1 MSWLSALGHTARA
14 AFVVERRRLEPLGAL
29 RGAAGLAFV
38 IGVSLWLFS
47 PAVAASSAFGAYQ
60 AAIATYQRSWRP
72 RPQLALVSGATL
84 GISTFLGYLS
94 ASHLVLFLALL
105 AAWAFLSGLS
115 WAAGPTVGVMASSNV
130 AIMLITITLPGSVA
144 EAAEHAAMSLFGGL
158 VQAALLVLFPF
169 RRWRPHRDALADAL
183 AAEADYARRLRHDPH
198 ADFDPEPLMAAREAA
213 QLTPREHRRRPA
225 ELSGARGLAER
236 IRPVLASLADPALGA
251 PAEGIERDR
260 VRELLAAA
268 AAVLDAAARAVRRGT
283 PLSLDAPSV
292 ATLRTPDTGDVLTGP
307 VRRAALRL
315 KALLGDVIETADP
328 AGRSTTAPDAHPQAA
343 ARADAVRAEATRATL
358 ARTQEPGAA
367 GEPPAP
373 GAHAAPSGPDAP
385 PRPVAPAEPPVAA
398 PVMHRPGL
406 VGLVPVVARSMREE
420 LRGDSA
426 VLRHAVRVTAVAL
439 LGYLIGTLLPF
450 GHGYWAPLAAVMVMR
465 PDFSRTYSRAV
476 ARFGGTLLGVF
487 AATGVLQL
495 TEPSVRVSALL
506 AVACAALMYLLMR
519 TGYAVSQ
526 FFVSAYV
533 VLLLGMGGEEWT
545 QTVPERVVLT
555 LIGGLL
561 AMASYAVFPA
571 WETPRL
577 RTRLADW
584 LAAAGRYAAEVVERY
599 ATPAGP
605 DDTRVRQALLEARAA
620 HTAWQEALARAAHE
634 PVRSRGLS
642 RTSADDAE
650 EAIGAFSRAA
660 MLMEAHL
667 PERGA
672 APVPGAQRLA
682 QALRTTTE
690 QGARE
695 LRDRR
700 VPQWDEVRA
709 ALAAWDAEGVPDR
722 VVRRGAGMLL
732 AALEQVS
739 EAVEES
745 PPFAESR
752 AGRPAADGPPASA
765 TGS

>member
-14 AFVVERRRLEPLGAL
+14 GFAVERRRLEPLSAL
-29 RGAAGLAFV
+29 RGALGLAFV

-60 AAIATYQRSWRP
+60 AAIATFQRSWRP

-94 ASHLVLFLALL
+94 ASHLALFLALL
-105 AAWAFLSGLS
+105 ATWAFLSGLS

-130 AIMLITITLPGSVA
+130 AIMLITITLPSSVA
-144 EAAEHAAMSLFGGL
+144 EAAGHAAMSLFGGL

-198 ADFDPEPLMAAREAA
+198 ADFDPEPLMEAREAA
-213 QLTPREHRRRPA
+213 QLTPREHRHRPA

-251 PAEGIERDR
+251 PAEGVERDR

-268 AAVLDAAARAVRRGT
+268 AAVLDAAARSVRRGT
-283 PLSLDAPSV
+283 PLALDAPSV

-307 VRRAALRL
+307 ARRSALRL

-328 AGRSTTAPDAHPQAA
+328 AGRSTAAPDAPPQAA
-343 ARADAVRAEATRATL
+343 ARADAVREEATRATL
-358 ARTQEPGAA
+358 ARTQEPG
-367 GEPPAP
+367 GPNEPPAP
-373 GAHAAPSGPDAP
+373 GAHAAPPPPDEP
-385 PRPVAPAEPPVAA
+385 PLPVEPAEPPA
-398 PVMHRPGL
+398 PAVLHRPGL
-406 VGLVPVVARSMREE
+406 ISLVPVVARSMRAE
-420 LRGDSA
+420 LRPDSA
-426 VLRHAVRVTAVAL
+426 ILRHAIRVTAVAL

-487 AATGVLQL
+487 AATGILQL

-526 FFVSAYV
+526 FFVSGYV
-533 VLLLGMGGEEWT
+533 VFLLGMGGEEWT

-555 LIGGLL
+555 LIGGVL
-561 AMASYAVFPA
+561 AMASYALFPA

-584 LAAAGRYAAEVVERY
+584 LTAAGRYAAEVVERY

-605 DDTRVRQALLEARAA
+605 DDTRVRTALLEARAA

-634 PVRSRGLS
+634 PVRNRGLS

-672 APVPGAQRLA
+672 VPVPAAQRLA
-682 QALRTTTE
+682 HALRTTTE
-690 QGARE
+690 RGARD

-709 ALAAWDAEGVPDR
+709 ALAAWDGEGVPDR

-739 EAVEES
+739 EAAEES

-752 AGRPAADGPPASA
+752 AERAAGEGP
-765 TGS
+765 